1 MRNAKI
7 VFGFELR
14 SILNKK
20 SFTIVTV
27 VISVIII
34 VATFIPKLSSLFSN
48 DSKTQYAGTAEE
60 LEKSEFENT
69 GYLIESGDYSDFRL
83 IDNFTQEF
91 YDYAELEKEILNGKL
106 NFGVV
111 FKGIN
116 SFEVIS
122 NGIDMSKVSAF
133 IESELLDYNRT
144 GFFKKHDINME
155 LKDEVYGIE
164 INSTQTDLK
173 RNSSGNFIFAILY
186 AALMYTLIILYG
198 STVSSSVAR
207 EKDNRTMEILIANTS
222 SDSLIIGKTLAAGLA
237 GIIQTVIF
245 ILSFVIGLIINYT
258 ELSEKLG
265 TLSLDIGTASIA
277 VTAFYAVS
285 GYLLYL
291 FIFAALGALVSKIED
306 VNYAITPAMIFIILS
321 YSMAQIGLFSP
332 ENVIFKISSYFP
344 FTSMLTMPVRYL
356 MVKVGVLELMFSAVI
371 MVLSIVFVSFLAIKI
386 YRLGSLNYG
395 NRMKFFEAIRMV
407 KKGEVD

>member
-20 SFTIVTV
+20 SFTIVTAV
-27 VISVIII
+27 VSVIII
-34 VATFIPKLSSLFSN
+34 AATFIPKLSSLFTN
-48 DSKTQYAGTAEE
+48 DSKTQYAGTEE
-60 LEKSEFENT
+60 GLEKSEFENT
-69 GYLIESGDYSDFRL
+69 GYLIESGDYSGFGL
-83 IDNFTQEF
+83 INNFTQEF

-106 NFGVV
+106 NYGVV

-116 SFEVIS
+116 SFEVVS
-122 NGIDMSKVSAF
+122 NGTDMSKVSAF

-144 GFFKKHDINME
+144 NFFKEHDINME
-155 LKDEVYGIE
+155 LKNEVYGIE

-173 RNSSGNFIFAILY
+173 RNSSGNFMFAILY
-186 AALMYTLIILYG
+186 AVLMYTLIILYG

-258 ELSEKLG
+258 ELSEKFG
-265 TLSLDIGTASIA
+265 TLSLDIGTTSIV

-321 YSMAQIGLFSP
+321 YFMAQIGLFSP

-356 MVKVGVLELMFSAVI
+356 MVKVGVLELIISAAV
-371 MVLSIVFVSFLAIKI
+371 MVLSIIFVSFLAIKI

-395 NRMKFFEAIRMV
+395 NRMKFIEAIKMV
-407 KKGEVD
+407 KKGQVD